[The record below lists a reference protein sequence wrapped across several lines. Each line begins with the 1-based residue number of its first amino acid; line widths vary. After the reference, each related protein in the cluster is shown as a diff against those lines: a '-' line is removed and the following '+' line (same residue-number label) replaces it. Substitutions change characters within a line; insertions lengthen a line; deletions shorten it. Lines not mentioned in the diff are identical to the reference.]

1 MFSEE
6 KGGKNNAVSPK
17 KKHQKAFLSEE
28 IMDSNVLPI

>member
-6 KGGKNNAVSPK
+6 KGGKMMQFPQK
-17 KKHQKAFLSEE
+17 KKHQEAFLSEE